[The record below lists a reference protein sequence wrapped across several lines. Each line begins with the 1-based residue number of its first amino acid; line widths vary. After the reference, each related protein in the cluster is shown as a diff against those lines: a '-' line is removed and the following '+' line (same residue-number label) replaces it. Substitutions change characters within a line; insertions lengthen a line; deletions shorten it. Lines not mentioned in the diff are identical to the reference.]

1 MILIMIMSLI
11 MVLILILILI
21 LIIIIINDPH
31 PHSEY
36 WLELPSFCF
45 LLSSPP
51 LFLLNS
57 LSTLTT
63 QNFVL
68 LFCLVFLIC
77 ILHITPPP
85 AYNW

>member
-1 MILIMIMSLI
+1 MILKMIMSQIMILI
-11 MVLILILILI
+11 MVLILIMILI
-21 LIIIIINDPH
+21 LVFIMINDPH

-51 LFLLNS
+51 LFLLNP

-63 QNFVL
+63 
-68 LFCLVFLIC
+68 
-77 ILHITPPP
+77 
-85 AYNW
+85 

>member
-21 LIIIIINDPH
+21 LIIIIINDP